1 MPVQL
6 VTPPEELPEP
16 EINPP
21 KPPHPGTP
29 EPGDPP
35 GHAEPMADPPPSEP
49 VDPEPGPFDP
59 KDLSS
64 GNLTREEFQE
74 VPVLADSSLS
84 VLSDPYGFIGE
95 TCRKHQTPMFET
107 RLLLGKAVCMLGADA
122 ARVFY
127 DESRITRKGATPG
140 RVQKVL
146 FGKGGVQGL
155 DDAAHKHRKAMFVEL
170 LGPTE
175 VERLVAECER
185 AWPSYHDRWISSERV
200 VLYDEVCELL
210 CQAACNWAAVPLKA
224 DEVQQRTRE
233 LVAMFQFAGSMGPK
247 YWWARW
253 MRNRGNAWIKDV
265 VRDIRSGKLQV
276 PHNSPAYVV
285 AQHRDLSGKL
295 LSEHDAAIELIN
307 LLRPIVAIA
316 VFIVFA
322 AHALHEHPECRDR
335 VGNNDEYREWFVQ
348 EVRRLYPFF
357 PFTSGIV
364 RKNFTWRG
372 YEFIEG
378 RRVLLDLYGTNRDPA
393 IWENAEAFRP
403 ERFASGDNSPFG
415 FIPQGGGDARLTHR
429 CPGEGATI
437 EIMKWAIVNLVND
450 LDYRVPPQDLEL
462 EMTKLPALPRDRFI
476 IECRSS

>member
-6 VTPPEELPEP
+6 VTPPDSSPEP
-16 EINPP
+16 EIQPP
-21 KPPHPGTP
+21 RPPHPGP
-29 EPGDPP
+29 PQPGEPP
-35 GHAEPMADPPPSEP
+35 GTPDPMVDPPPSNP
-49 VDPEPGPFDP
+49 VAPPPGPVEP
-59 KDLSS
+59 ESL
-64 GNLTREEFQE
+64 RR
-74 VPVLADSSLS
+74 VPVLAESSLS
-84 VLSDPYGFIGE
+84 VISNPYGFIGE
-95 TCRKHQTPMFET
+95 TCRKHQTPLFET
-107 RLLLGKAVCMLGADA
+107 RLLLSKAVCMLGADA
-122 ARVFY
+122 AQVFY
-127 DESRITRKGATPG
+127 DETRITRKGATPG

-175 VERLVAECER
+175 VERLVAACER
-185 AWPSYHDRWISSERV
+185 VWPTYRDRWKRTERV
-200 VLYDEVCELL
+200 VLYDEICELL
-210 CQAACNWAAVPLKA
+210 CQAACEWAAVPLEA
-224 DEVQQRTRE
+224 DEVPQRTRE

-276 PHNSPAYVV
+276 PHNSPASVV
-285 AQHRDLSGKL
+285 AQHRDLNGKL
-295 LSEHDAAIELIN
+295 LSDHDASIELIN

-322 AHALHEHPECRDR
+322 AHAMNEHPDCRERLATAD
-335 VGNNDEYREWFVQ
+335 DEYREWFVQ

-364 RKNFTWRG
+364 RQNFTWRG
-372 YEFIEG
+372 YEFVEG

-393 IWENAEAFRP
+393 IWDNAEAFQP
-403 ERFASGDNSPFG
+403 ERFATGDNSPFG
-415 FIPQGGGDARLTHR
+415 FIPQGGGDARVTHR

-437 EIMKWAIVNLVND
+437 EIMKWAIAKLVNE
-450 LDYRVPPQDLEL
+450 LDYQVPPQDLEL
-462 EMTKLPALPRDRFI
+462 EMTKLPALPRDRFV
-476 IECRSS
+476 IECIGS

>member
-6 VTPPEELPEP
+6 VTPSDNSPEP
-16 EINPP
+16 EIDPP
-21 KPPHPGTP
+21 RPPHPGP
-29 EPGDPP
+29 PQPGEPP
-35 GHAEPMADPPPSEP
+35 GTPDPMIDPPPSNPVVPPPAPVEP
-49 VDPEPGPFDP
+49 RDQL
-59 KDLSS
+59 K
-64 GNLTREEFQE
+64 

-84 VLSDPYGFIGE
+84 VISNPYGFIGE
-95 TCRKHQTPMFET
+95 TCRKHQTPLFET
-107 RLLLGKAVCMLGADA
+107 RLLLSKSVCMLGADA
-122 ARVFY
+122 AQMFY
-127 DESRITRKGATPG
+127 DETRITRKGATPG

-170 LGPTE
+170 LSPTE
-175 VERLVAECER
+175 VERLVAACER
-185 AWPSYHDRWISSERV
+185 IWPAYRERCKTTERV

-210 CQAACNWAAVPLKA
+210 CQAACDWAAVPLKA

-253 MRNRGNAWIKDV
+253 MRNRGNAWIKGI
-265 VRDIRSGKLQV
+265 IRQIRAGELQV

-285 AQHRDLSGKL
+285 AQHRDLNGKL
-295 LSEHDAAIELIN
+295 LCEHDAAIELIN

-316 VFIVFA
+316 VFIVFT

-335 VGNNDEYREWFVQ
+335 VANNDEYREWFVQ

-372 YEFIEG
+372 YEFKEG
-378 RRVLLDLYGTNRDPA
+378 RRVLLDLYGTNRDPS
-393 IWENAEAFRP
+393 IWDNAEAFRP

-415 FIPQGGGDARLTHR
+415 FIPQGGGDARVTHR

-437 EIMKWAIVNLVND
+437 EIMKWAVANLVKD
-450 LDYRVPPQDLEL
+450 LNYRVPPQDLKL
-462 EMTKLPALPRDRFI
+462 EMTKLPALPQDRFV